1 MRGAAADCSLRRP
14 AWVTW
19 LFTMLAASLL
29 AACTGKDVYANLQES
44 EANDMVAVLMNAGI
58 AADKEAGEKEN
69 WSVSVASGDFARAV
83 DVLRANGLP
92 REKFDTL
99 GTVFKKEGF
108 TSSPLAEHA
117 RLIYG
122 LSQELSNTISQI
134 DGVVQARVHLTMPE
148 PDPLS
153 RAVLPSSASVFVKY
167 REGFNLR
174 SQTAALK
181 TLVTNSVEGLSYDRV
196 SVVMVQAEPR
206 AVGRPAGM
214 SGSMLTYAAWLAGAI
229 GVAAL
234 IAGVLSWWRQ
244 RKPGALRLPS
254 LLRK

>member
-1 MRGAAADCSLRRP
+1 MTRP
-14 AWVTW
+14 AARRSAW
-19 LFTMLAASLL
+19 LAVIAACLL
-29 AACTGKDVYANLQES
+29 AACSGQPVYQNLAES

-58 AADKEAGEKEN
+58 TADKQAGEKEV
-69 WSVSVASGDFARAV
+69 WSVSVAPGDFARAV

-134 DGVVQARVHLTMPE
+134 DGVVQARVHLTLPE
-148 PDPLS
+148 PDALS
-153 RAVLPSSASVFVKY
+153 RTVQPSSASVFVKY

-181 TLVTNSVEGLSYDRV
+181 TLVTNSIEGLTYDRV
-196 SVVMVQAEPR
+196 SIVMVKAEPM
-206 AVGRPAGM
+206 VTPPAAGTG
-214 SGSMLTYAAWLAGAI
+214 GSATTIVQW
-229 GVAAL
+229 VAAILGMAALTAGL
-234 IAGVLSWWRQ
+234 IGWWRQ
-244 RKPGALRLPS
+244 RRPGALRLPS
-254 LLRK
+254 LHRKS